1 MKKALKAL
9 SAGLLSMTFLAGCA
23 STGGGSTTAGSGA
36 TGDSIK
42 IGLNYELSGNVSTY
56 GTSLVQGIELAYKE
70 INADGGVLGKQVEL
84 IKADNQSKTD
94 EAANIS
100 SRLATR
106 DKVVAILGPAT
117 SGNTKAALPPA
128 QENKVPLISA
138 SATADDVTLDSSGNV
153 REYVFKTC
161 FSDSFQGITM
171 ANFAKSEF
179 SYTKAAILRDNTSDY
194 AKGLS
199 ENFSKTFIEGGGT
212 IVAEEAYQAKD
223 TDFKTLLTSIKA
235 ADPEVLFVPGYYEEV
250 GLIVKQARELGLT
263 VPILGADGF
272 DSPKLVEIA
281 GAEALEDVYY
291 SNHYSS
297 GDTSDEVG
305 AFKERFNAEYGKDP
319 DAFNA
324 LGYDMAYLVADALE
338 RAGEADPVKLKDALA
353 ATDGFKGVTGSLT
366 MDEFHNPIKA
376 VTILKVEDGAPVFH
390 SKLEP

>member
-1 MKKALKAL
+1 
-9 SAGLLSMTFLAGCA
+9 MTFLAGCA

-199 ENFSKTFIEGGGT
+199 ENFSKTFTEGGGT